1 MSSNQI
7 LKQYTVN
14 EEIVKMVTRNI
25 LIVTKKDTNK
35 KFIMIKYTSISDLE
49 KNEMRMFVS
58 LPHNANLIYCHEIIY
73 SLFDNVYYCLIDY
86 APKMTLHHFL
96 IEKKPGEYISENLVW
111 RFLVQMLYA
120 VYPLHSNDIIHHNI
134 KNSNFFLFDDYTIK
148 LGGFKLCEV
157 QREKKALSHFAAS
170 LNYFYAAPELINKED
185 YNTNS
190 DVWSIGMC
198 IYELCFPQKEF
209 NQLDTYLDALQGKI
223 RPINK
228 IEYSTELF
236 DIISLML
243 RKNKMN
249 RPNVKDLLNH
259 SSILSHVENPMAYM
273 DVLSCGKGWISNIS
287 MLNDINDFELYINE
301 YINKKNEL
309 FTSISTFGNTIGNI
323 SGFLGSVNN
332 TSVFNKEKKKKP
344 RTKRSSHAISYNT
357 NTSQSDSFD
366 HLKFISNKYHH
377 KNYNSEMHSKSN
389 NTKVFNKSRSVS
401 SRFVKPSTPTNGPE
415 IKLVKHS
422 SIENAKEMNTSVE
435 LNLLMRKLNKAQKY
449 KKQIK
454 VSGVY
459 SEDEKTGYNKS
470 RSNPKTT
477 PSTKKNKTTRPEIV
491 GRRKIIDSS
500 KINFNIK
507 PTRTLIEHLVTPIN
521 LNINSKKTNFKNFF
535 QN

>member
-14 EEIVKMVTRNI
+14 EEILKMVTRNI
-25 LIVTKKDTNK
+25 LIVTKKDTNQ

-49 KNEMRMFVS
+49 KNEMRMFAS
-58 LPHNANLIYCHEIIY
+58 LPHNANLIYCHDIIY
-73 SLFDNVYYCLIDY
+73 SVFDNVYYCLIDY

-96 IEKKPGEYISENLVW
+96 IEKKPGEYVSENLIW
-111 RFLVQMLYA
+111 RFLIQMLYS

-148 LGGFKLCEV
+148 LGGFKLCEI
-157 QREKKALSHFAAS
+157 QGEKKTLSHFASS
-170 LNYFYAAPELINKED
+170 LNYFYASPELINKED

-209 NQLDTYLDALQGKI
+209 NQLDTYLDALQGRI
-223 RPINK
+223 RPINQN
-228 IEYSTELF
+228 EYSTELF
-236 DIISLML
+236 NFISLML
-243 RKNKMN
+243 RKNKVN

-259 SSILSHVENPMAYM
+259 SSILSHVENPMTYM
-273 DVLSCGKGWISNIS
+273 DVLSCGRGWISNIEK
-287 MLNDINDFELYINE
+287 LNEIKDFELYMNE

-309 FTSISTFGNTIGNI
+309 LTSINTFGSTMGNI
-323 SGFLGSVNN
+323 SGFLGSVDN
-332 TSVFNKEKKKKP
+332 TSLYTKEKKKKSV
-344 RTKRSSHAISYNT
+344 TKRECYAISYNT
-357 NTSQSDSFD
+357 NTSQSNSFD
-366 HLKFISNKYHH
+366 HVKFMNNKHHH
-377 KNYNSEMHSKSN
+377 KNNNSVMHNKSN

-401 SRFVKPSTPTNGPE
+401 NRFVKPSTPTSGSE
-415 IKLVKHS
+415 IKLIKQS
-422 SIENAKEMNTSVE
+422 STENPKGINTSVE
-435 LNLLMRKLNKAQKY
+435 LNLLMKKLNKSQKY

-454 VSGVY
+454 VSGLY

-477 PSTKKNKTTRPEIV
+477 SSTKKNKTTRPEI
-491 GRRKIIDSS
+491 GKKKFFDPS

-521 LNINSKKTNFKNFF
+521 LNINSKKSDYKKFF
-535 QN
+535 QNN